1 MRHILLLI
9 FLSLPALAQVSSN
22 LPLVYIDT
30 EGNQIVDEPKV
41 IAKMKLIYNGEGQR
55 NAPGDSSVYDGYI
68 GIEYRGS
75 SSQSFPKKPFGFETW
90 DEDGED
96 IKFDFFGWPEES
108 DWILYPSY
116 NEKSLIH
123 NVLTLRMAEQMGLY
137 GSRTKY
143 VELYLNGSYEG
154 VYVFMEKIKR
164 DSGRVDISKLEPDE
178 ESGDDL
184 TGGYIIK
191 IDKNTGSNNG
201 SWKSNYSNQPG
212 AFKPSEFFYEYP
224 KDITTIQREYIKSY
238 VEDFEDVL
246 QTEDFTNPDTGYQQY
261 IDMQAFV
268 LMTIV
273 NEVAKNVDGYRISTF
288 LYKSKN
294 EKLKL
299 GPPWDY
305 DISYGNANYCNG
317 SSYQGFSYN
326 FNSYCPEDTWQVP
339 FWWQKFLSD
348 VNFVKAYRNTYDEL
362 RSNGILEESKL
373 LGLVDELAEE
383 INEAQVRN
391 FQRWPILG
399 QYVWPQPQPVSS
411 TWQGEVDELK
421 SWISLRLAWLD
432 QNIPNEMAVLSAEK
446 GLDFKVKAYPNPY
459 ISSVSL
465 EILSEK
471 ATKASVRLIDLLG
484 REIKTQNFDLEKG
497 QNQLN
502 LNFPENNSTQTLQ
515 LLKVRVGEH
524 EVVHRVVQQ

>member
-1 MRHILLLI
+1 MRTLLFLLLLA
-9 FLSLPALAQVSSN
+9 FPSLAQVSSN

-30 EGNQIVDEPKV
+30 EGKQIVDEPKV
-41 IAKMKLIYNGEGQR
+41 MAKMKLIYNGEGQR
-55 NAPGDSSVYDGYI
+55 NTPSGTAVYDGNI

-90 DEDGED
+90 DETGED

-154 VYVFMEKIKR
+154 IYVFMEKVKR
-164 DSGRVDISKLEPDE
+164 DKGRVDISKLEPDE
-178 ESGDDL
+178 ESGEDL

-191 IDKNTGSNNG
+191 VDKNTGSNNG
-201 SWKSNYSNQPG
+201 SWKSNYSNQAG

-224 KDITTIQREYIKSY
+224 KDITTIQRDYIQSY
-238 VEDFEDVL
+238 IEDFEDVL
-246 QTEDFTNPDTGYQQY
+246 QTENFADAATGYQQY
-261 IDMQAFV
+261 IDMESFV

-288 LYKSKN
+288 LYKDKN

-326 FNSYCPEDTWQVP
+326 FNFVCPDDTWQVL

-348 VNFVKAYRNTYDEL
+348 VNFVKAYRSTYDDL

-373 LGLVDELAEE
+373 LALIDELANE
-383 INEAQVRN
+383 IKEAQVRN

-399 QYVWPQPQPVSS
+399 QYVWPQPQPVPA
-411 TWQGEVDELK
+411 TWEGEVEELK
-421 SWISLRLAWLD
+421 KWIPLRLQWLD
-432 QNIPNEMAVLSAEK
+432 QNIPSEMEVLSAEK
-446 GLDFKVKAYPNPY
+446 GLGFNVKAYPNPY
-459 ISSVSL
+459 ISSVSI
-465 EILSEK
+465 EIVSEEK
-471 ATKASVRLIDLLG
+471 AIANVRLIDLLG
-484 REIKTQNFDLEKG
+484 REIKNQDFDLEKG

-502 LNFPENNSTQTLQ
+502 LNFPENHSSQTLQ
-515 LLKVRVGEH
+515 LLKVKVGGVEIT
-524 EVVHRVVQQ
+524 HRMVQK